1 MSNNGLPVTDVVG
14 VSVTLGQRRTAGAS
28 AGDAYAQAAQGS
40 AISAAN
46 SAAKAS
52 QAEQGAVA
60 ATNGIN
66 EKAEQVA
73 IDADR
78 AETAAENAQN
88 IADANTYYTSPTDP
102 DGTIAGIAGTPDGKI
117 FRVAINDDSGVTV
130 IFKYYKNAAG
140 TAEYINAEA
149 SARLIYQMEQAV
161 NYMKLISPQGQSNTL
176 SGYQVMVTDFTGKNG
191 LFGVND
197 NGGFEVLGID
207 GDLQD
212 YLTNLVSAAF
222 SSKISGYQ
230 VVIFAQ
236 DLKSVIFA
244 IDDDGGLW
252 LPGLDEPVQDAIGAS
267 GPSFVRPYNGWNA
280 LFANKDSQIPLWSR
294 QPVISVTPVTKNG
307 VSFVYEENGV
317 LKSGLMPTKWP
328 ANEVY
333 GPPCELS
340 PIAREVHAY
349 LGRGQSLRVGG
360 GNRISTLNPLFKGR
374 LFMFSGAGQDRGAGV
389 PTDGPVSDEALA
401 GFTDAQ
407 PLASRQSCQTP
418 ALYRIAKRHIDR
430 GVAPV
435 DIPSMFTRMD
445 ARSGTGYAGLKRGTQ
460 PYIDGLTSCQAFA
473 DRVRAVGKIPVI
485 KCIGITHGE
494 DDAGSGTVTQ
504 FGDYKAM
511 LEEWVN
517 DSNADMMPIT
527 GQTTPIIWDVDQMG
541 GWIRTVWEPTG
552 RTVYGDIVSI
562 DQWEFMLSRS
572 DVIMS
577 CPKFPLNRMFPSDF
591 QHLTNVGY
599 AVLGEYQGQAED
611 FTIYDPAGSRW
622 KPVQPETITKVN
634 ENTFDIGFHSPFGGA
649 LRFNTS
655 IGSAPNSGIDL
666 GLASTTVTS
675 VTQTADKTFRVV
687 TGAAPAANDWFRFG
701 FNANDPRT
709 INGVTFIHP
718 LVNISDDSQ
727 ISSEYVS
734 GLKLV
739 NWCVGSRIFIP
750 A

>member
-1 MSNNGLPVTDVVG
+1 MKTYNTGNPLGSTDPRDFFDNSQNLDNALNGTGDEWVDRLGNIRKSFNGLIKTISLLGNPYSTLELAMQDIESGVIKNNSVFSVISSDDNRMIDLYVNNNGVATYTGKSEID
-14 VSVTLGQRRTAGAS
+14 AS
-28 AGDAYAQAAQGS
+28 YVEGLS
-40 AISAAN
+40 ASIELL
-46 SAAKAS
+46 K
-52 QAEQGAVA
+52 QFIPQEQG
-60 ATNGIN
+60 N
-66 EKAEQVA
+66 
-73 IDADR
+73 R
-78 AETAAENAQN
+78 
-88 IADANTYYTSPTDP
+88 
-102 DGTIAGIAGTPDGKI
+102 
-117 FRVAINDDSGVTV
+117 
-130 IFKYYKNAAG
+130 
-140 TAEYINAEA
+140 
-149 SARLIYQMEQAV
+149 
-161 NYMKLISPQGQSNTL
+161 L
-176 SGYQVMVTDFTGKNG
+176 SGYLFMFTDVTGEKG
-191 LFGVND
+191 LIGMNED
-197 NGGFEVLGID
+197 GGLEVAGIQ
-207 GDLQD
+207 GAIQD
-212 YLTNLVSAAF
+212 YLSNLVT
-222 SSKISGYQ
+222 SSFAGKISGYQ

-236 DLKSVIFA
+236 DLKTVMLA

-252 LPGLDEPVQDAIGAS
+252 LPGMSEAVQDAIGS
-267 GPSFVRPYNGWNA
+267 VGPALVRPYNGWNA
-280 LFANKDSQIPLWSR
+280 LFANKDSQTPLWNR
-294 QPVISVTPVTKNG
+294 QPVISATPVTKNG

-349 LGRGQSLRVGG
+349 CGRGQSLRVGG
-360 GNRISTLNPLFKGR
+360 GNRISTLNPIFKGR

-389 PTDGPVSDEALA
+389 PTDGPVSDSTLA

-407 PLASRQSCQTP
+407 PLAFRQSCQTP
-418 ALYRIAKRHIDR
+418 ALYHIAKRHIDR

-445 ARSGTGYAGLKRGTQ
+445 ARSGTGYAGLKKGTQ
-460 PYIDGLTSCQAFA
+460 PYIDGITSCQAFA

-494 DDAGSGTVTQ
+494 DDAGSGTVTK

-517 DSNADMMPIT
+517 DSNADLMPIT

-562 DQWEFMLSRS
+562 DQWEFSLSRS

-622 KPVQPETITKVN
+622 KPVQPEQIIKIN
-634 ENTFDIGFHSPFGGA
+634 ETTFDIIFHSPFGGA

-666 GLASTTVTS
+666 GLASVNVLS
-675 VTQTADKTFRVV
+675 VTQVGDIKFRVV
-687 TGAAPAANDWFRFG
+687 TDAPPVTGDWFRFG
-701 FNANDPRT
+701 FNANDPKT

>member
-1 MSNNGLPVTDVVG
+1 MKDLNDNALAYDDFLNSNEDQAFDRFQKPFPTV
-14 VSVTLGQRRTAGAS
+14 RR
-28 AGDAYAQAAQGS
+28 
-40 AISAAN
+40 
-46 SAAKAS
+46 
-52 QAEQGAVA
+52 
-60 ATNGIN
+60 
-66 EKAEQVA
+66 QVA
-73 IDADR
+73 DRIDEITEAQKSIEQYTDE
-78 AETAAENAQN
+78 AKQAAENAQN

-252 LPGLDEPVQDAIGAS
+252 LPGLDEPVQDVIGAS
-267 GPSFVRPYNGWNA
+267 GPSFVRPYNGVPA
-280 LFANKDSQIPLWSR
+280 LFADKTADVPLWHR
-294 QPVISVTPVTKNG
+294 APVVTATPITRDG
-307 VSFVYEENGV
+307 VSFMYDEVGT
-317 LKSGLMPTKWP
+317 LRSGLMPIRWP

-333 GPPCELS
+333 AQP
-340 PIAREVHAY
+340 REIPTNGREIHFY
-349 LGRGQSLRVGG
+349 GGRGQSLRVGG
-360 GNRISTLNPLFKGR
+360 GTRVSSFNQIYAGHLLT
-374 LFMFSGAGQDRGAGV
+374 FSGAGQDRGAQV
-389 PTDGPVSDEALA
+389 PTDGPVTDETLA

-407 PLASRQSCQTP
+407 PLSTRQNCQSP
-418 ALYRIAKRHIDR
+418 ALYRIARRHTER
-430 GVAPV
+430 GVAPA
-435 DIPSMFTRMD
+435 DIPIMVTRMD
-445 ARSGTGYAGLKRGTQ
+445 AKSGTGYAGLKKGTQ
-460 PYIDGLTSCQAFA
+460 PYIDGLTSCQAFVNRA
-473 DRVRAVGKIPVI
+473 KAVGKIPVV

-541 GWIRTVWEPTG
+541 GWIRTV
-552 RTVYGDIVSI
+552 
-562 DQWEFMLSRS
+562 
-572 DVIMS
+572 
-577 CPKFPLNRMFPSDF
+577 
-591 QHLTNVGY
+591 
-599 AVLGEYQGQAED
+599 
-611 FTIYDPAGSRW
+611 
-622 KPVQPETITKVN
+622 
-634 ENTFDIGFHSPFGGA
+634 
-649 LRFNTS
+649 
-655 IGSAPNSGIDL
+655 
-666 GLASTTVTS
+666 
-675 VTQTADKTFRVV
+675 
-687 TGAAPAANDWFRFG
+687 
-701 FNANDPRT
+701 
-709 INGVTFIHP
+709 
-718 LVNISDDSQ
+718 
-727 ISSEYVS
+727 
-734 GLKLV
+734 
-739 NWCVGSRIFIP
+739 
-750 A
+750 

>member
-1 MSNNGLPVTDVVG
+1 MATTPTTNPVPSEAIPDLKFNAGKVDQIVNSDDEFYYDRLGVKRYTIQGAINNISLLGKPYA
-14 VSVTLGQRRTAGAS
+14 TL
-28 AGDAYAQAAQGS
+28 DL
-40 AISAAN
+40 
-46 SAAKAS
+46 AKADIAAGVIKNNVVFS
-52 QAEQGAVA
+52 VLSDIDDNLIDLYVNNEGIPNYTGKSEIAASYVERLAASIELLKQFIPQEQG
-60 ATNGIN
+60 N
-66 EKAEQVA
+66 
-73 IDADR
+73 R
-78 AETAAENAQN
+78 
-88 IADANTYYTSPTDP
+88 
-102 DGTIAGIAGTPDGKI
+102 
-117 FRVAINDDSGVTV
+117 
-130 IFKYYKNAAG
+130 
-140 TAEYINAEA
+140 
-149 SARLIYQMEQAV
+149 
-161 NYMKLISPQGQSNTL
+161 L
-176 SGYQVMVTDFTGKNG
+176 SGYLFMFTDVTGEKG
-191 LFGVND
+191 LIGMNED
-197 NGGFEVLGID
+197 GGLEVAGIH
-207 GDLQD
+207 GAIQD
-212 YLTNLVSAAF
+212 YLSNLVT
-222 SSKISGYQ
+222 SSFAGKISGYQ

-236 DLKSVIFA
+236 DLKTVMLA

-252 LPGLDEPVQDAIGAS
+252 LPGMSEAVQDAIGS
-267 GPSFVRPYNGWNA
+267 VGPALVRPYNGWNA
-280 LFANKDSQIPLWSR
+280 LFANKDSQTPLWSR
-294 QPVISVTPVTKNG
+294 QPVISATPVTKNG

-349 LGRGQSLRVGG
+349 FGRGQSLRVGG

-389 PTDGPVSDEALA
+389 PTDGPVSDSTLA

-445 ARSGTGYAGLKRGTQ
+445 ARSGTGYAGLKKGTQ
-460 PYIDGLTSCQAFA
+460 PYIDGITSCQAFA

-494 DDAGSGTVTQ
+494 DDAGSGTVTK

-517 DSNADMMPIT
+517 DSNADLMPIT
-527 GQTTPIIWDVDQMG
+527 GQTAPIIWDVDQMG
-541 GWIRTVWEPTG
+541 GWIRTVWPPTG

-562 DQWEFMLSRS
+562 DQWEFSLSRS

-611 FTIYDPAGSRW
+611 AMIYDTSRTMKW
-622 KPVQPETITKVN
+622 KPVQPEQIIKIN
-634 ENTFDIGFHSPFGGA
+634 ETTFDIIFHSPFGGA

-666 GLASTTVTS
+666 GLASVNVLS
-675 VTQTADKTFRVV
+675 VTQVGDIKFRVV
-687 TGAAPAANDWFRFG
+687 TDAPPVAGDWFRFG
-701 FNANDPRT
+701 FNANDPKT